1 MSDVAV
7 LAGVSHQTVSRVLND
22 HPSVRPETRE
32 RVLRAIADLG
42 YRRNSAARALV
53 TRRSGALGVV
63 TTSAVHH
70 GPTSTLLGL
79 ERAAREVG
87 YYVSVAAIDR
97 FEAATMRG
105 ALDHFMDQAVE
116 GIAIIAPQVDV
127 AEAVAAFAAPVPV
140 VMVTSG
146 DPIDPAAADPAA
158 AAAAL
163 AGPAFVGPALA
174 GPAFVGP
181 VPSGSRL
188 PTDDAASSASHAAP
202 PGPPPVPPAAWPE
215 PRSRIVTVGVDQRE
229 GARAATRHLVD
240 LGHREIV
247 HLAGPQDWFDARA
260 RLAGWREACTA
271 AGIAAPAPV
280 RVDWSAESG
289 YREGLRLVAGGL
301 PTAVFAAN
309 DQLALGLLRAFWER
323 GVRVPQDVSVV
334 GFDDEAGAAYFVPP
348 LTTVRQDFPALGRS
362 AIDAL
367 VRALAGEDVPRTLL
381 PATLVP
387 RASTG
392 PAPR

>member
-1 MSDVAV
+1 MTGRPATRRPPAMSDVAV

-32 RVLRAIADLG
+32 RVLRAIAELG

-87 YYVSVAAIDR
+87 YYVSVATIDR
-97 FEAATMRG
+97 FEADTMRG
-105 ALDHFMDQAVE
+105 ALDYFMDQAVE

-146 DPIDPAAADPAA
+146 DPLAPVSAAN
-158 AAAAL
+158 AL
-163 AGPAFVGPALA
+163 
-174 GPAFVGP
+174 
-181 VPSGSRL
+181 
-188 PTDDAASSASHAAP
+188 SSAGRTPS
-202 PGPPPVPPAAWPE
+202 PPPVPPVGWPE
-215 PRSRIVTVGVDQRE
+215 PRSGIVTVGVDQRG
-229 GARAATRHLVD
+229 GARAATRHLID

-260 RLAGWREACTA
+260 RLSGWREACA
-271 AGIAAPAPV
+271 AVGIAAPDPV
-280 RVDWSAESG
+280 QVDWSAESG
-289 YREGLRLVAGGL
+289 YREGLRLVDGGL
-301 PTAVFAAN
+301 PTAIFAAN

-323 GVRVPQDVSVV
+323 GVGVPQDVSVV